1 MAKSTP
7 SLGWPMRT
15 DTSRPLLTCPLHLPS
30 KKTVVEHSDDQTKL
44 ERFGFVNLLVFFS
57 SVSGFFAFGSRNTN
71 EFFGF
76 EIFLL
81 TEKIAVALERPLGQT
96 QVSVDRD

>member
-1 MAKSTP
+1 
-7 SLGWPMRT
+7 MRT

-44 ERFGFVNLLVFFS
+44 ERFGFVNLLFFFP

-81 TEKIAVALERPLGQT
+81 TDKIAVALERPLGQT

>member
-1 MAKSTP
+1 MIK
-7 SLGWPMRT
+7 
-15 DTSRPLLTCPLHLPS
+15 
-30 KKTVVEHSDDQTKL
+30 QN
-44 ERFGFVNLLVFFS
+44 FVNLLFFFP

-81 TEKIAVALERPLGQT
+81 TDKIAVALERPLGQT
-96 QVSVDRD
+96 QVSVDRDQVTQIFSCVTSLPAKLFSAQEMLKWADYTCNRNEST